1 MVRLASDAIRDGV
14 GTVNLVSPR
23 WVYEELFSFTG
34 LGTLFTPAAVRYRLA
49 HLDR

>member
-34 LGTLFTPAAVRYRLA
+34 SGNAVHSGAVRHRFA
-49 HLDR
+49 DIDR